1 MIFIFPT
8 DLLIGVG
15 VPYTILLP
23 EKASHSISV
32 VYLPMITLLIT
43 TLISTLVLTFL
54 VFVFTGFQS
63 KKIHGIVL
71 LVIYVIYLTIAILM
85 ESGSI

>member
-1 MIFIFPT
+1 MISSLS

-32 VYLPMITLLIT
+32 VYQPMITLLI
-43 TLISTLVLTFL
+43 STLLSSLIATFL
-54 VFVFTGFQS
+54 IFVFTEFQS
-63 KKIHGIVL
+63 KRAHGIVL
-71 LVIYVIYLTIAILM
+71 LVIYIVYLTVAILM